1 MTILGIS
8 RGAIYSPNL
17 ASSDAAIFQ
26 AVAQQLQERGH
37 HVDCIAEDAML
48 SYDHSHCHRI
58 FTMARDTTTIR
69 TLQAEA
75 ADRLPTTLNSLSGII
90 TCTSKGTVASL
101 MLLHDIPQPD
111 FIYGYGQTI
120 TKSSKPR
127 DQFRFPLWVKNSV
140 SSAILAG
147 DTVYCTNEAELHA
160 ALQDFQRRDIDEWLV
175 QEHVKGDL
183 IKFYGVSGTDFFYW
197 FYPSKC
203 GHRSKFGLEVINGE
217 AQGIAFDAEDL
228 KAEADKAADMLNVP
242 VYGGDCVVSEDGSIR
257 IIDFNDWPS
266 FAPCRDEAAF
276 YIATKMVCTP

>member
-48 SYDHSHCHRI
+48 TYDHSHCHRI

-183 IKFYGVSGTDFFYW
+183 IKFYGVEGTDFFYW
-197 FYPSKC
+197 YYASQ
-203 GHRSKFGLEVINGE
+203 GHSKFGLEAINGKE
-217 AQGIAFDAEDL
+217 QGFTFDANAI
-228 KAEADKAADMLNVP
+228 KEAVDCFAHHIHVP
-242 VYGGDCVVSEDGSIR
+242 IYGGDAVIDSHGGFR
-257 IIDFNDWPS
+257 IIDFNDFPS
-266 FAPCRDEAAF
+266 FSVCREQAAKAIALRIEAGQ
-276 YIATKMVCTP
+276 

>member
-90 TCTSKGTVASL
+90 TCTS
-101 MLLHDIPQPD
+101 
-111 FIYGYGQTI
+111 
-120 TKSSKPR
+120 R
-127 DQFRFPLWVKNSV
+127 
-140 SSAILAG
+140 
-147 DTVYCTNEAELHA
+147 
-160 ALQDFQRRDIDEWLV
+160 
-175 QEHVKGDL
+175 
-183 IKFYGVSGTDFFYW
+183 
-197 FYPSKC
+197 
-203 GHRSKFGLEVINGE
+203 
-217 AQGIAFDAEDL
+217 
-228 KAEADKAADMLNVP
+228 
-242 VYGGDCVVSEDGSIR
+242 
-257 IIDFNDWPS
+257 
-266 FAPCRDEAAF
+266 AP
-276 YIATKMVCTP
+276 